1 MRFARKYAM
10 IILANDCIWECTE
23 LFLLNCLSIGSEL
36 TGQKTVDMWYEEVK
50 DYNFSRP
57 GFSSKTGHFTQVFQ
71 ELCIFNFC
79 WSESIWW
86 KKRSF
91 FQNISR
97 CIILSL
103 EMDFIL
109 KCIQSNFRLHY
120 ESNYELNP
128 IQDKLFRCGSR
139 KVCVVGDGL
148 LSYHYFEPH
157 LFYEICNVF
166 GTVVKLGAV
175 MHYLGRSRIY

>member
-1 MRFARKYAM
+1 M
-10 IILANDCIWECTE
+10 IASENVLNY
-23 LFLLNCLSIGSEL
+23 FLLNCLSIGSEL

-128 IQDKLFRCGSR
+128 IQDKLFRYGSR

>member
-1 MRFARKYAM
+1 MEKKKF
-10 IILANDCIWECTE
+10 
-23 LFLLNCLSIGSEL
+23 FSE
-36 TGQKTVDMWYEEVK
+36 Y
-50 DYNFSRP
+50 FSMY
-57 GFSSKTGHFTQVFQ
+57 
-71 ELCIFNFC
+71 
-79 WSESIWW
+79 
-86 KKRSF
+86 
-91 FQNISR
+91 
-97 CIILSL
+97 ILSL

-148 LSYHYFEPH
+148 LSYHYFEPY